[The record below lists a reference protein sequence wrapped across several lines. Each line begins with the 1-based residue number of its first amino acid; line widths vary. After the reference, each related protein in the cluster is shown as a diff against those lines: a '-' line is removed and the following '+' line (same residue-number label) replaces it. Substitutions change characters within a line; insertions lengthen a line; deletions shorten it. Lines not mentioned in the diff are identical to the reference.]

1 MTLASR
7 TRFTLAECSLITSKI
22 PEEDMVCLGMLDP
35 QTIARVMEV
44 APVRFRV
51 QGFTSVPRR
60 YERQARMVL
69 RNLGLQ

>member
-1 MTLASR
+1 MTPVSR
-7 TRFTLAECSLITSKI
+7 SRFTLAECILITSKI

-35 QTIARVMEV
+35 QSIAKLMEV

-69 RNLGLQ
+69 RSLGLH